1 MPNIKFDWTFNLGHI
16 ISVLGLAGIMV
27 TGWVNLNNKV
37 AILEVRQILMQ
48 ESIAKAEISS
58 EKNKDFLSNEI
69 RDLRNLVTK
78 PR

>member
-16 ISVLGLAGIMV
+16 ISVLGLASIMV

-37 AILEVRQILMQ
+37 SILEVRQILMQ
-48 ESIAKAEISS
+48 ESIAEAKVTS